1 MNQATTTKKRE
12 ATMWAVFTRRGGIRV
27 VEDTRQEAIQT
38 VMRQLVFPVC
48 APTWENAA
56 KMLGLRVGKVKVTEV

>member
-1 MNQATTTKKRE
+1 MSQASAAKKHE
-12 ATMWAVFTRRGGIRV
+12 ATMWAVFTQRGGIRV

-48 APTWENAA
+48 APTWENASN
-56 KMLGLRVGKVKVTEV
+56 MLGLRVGKVKVTEV